1 MCAAACFDI
10 GYKGSDIC
18 DNEGDTVY
26 TAPCSCYL
34 FHCRSRRV
42 YAYNGCLA
50 WYDVLLNP
58 RITQA

>member
-1 MCAAACFDI
+1 MYATACFDI
-10 GYKGSDIC
+10 GYKVSDIC
-18 DNEGDTVY
+18 DDERDT
-26 TAPCSCYL
+26 THCSCYL
-34 FHCRSRRV
+34 FHCRSRNF